1 MKLVEILGAAVN
13 KFLPIAY
20 KMAIINYAHL
30 LKHDSKC
37 FNVVVHVI
45 YAYNA
50 KFFAV

>member
-13 KFLPIAY
+13 NFLPIAY
-20 KMAIINYAHL
+20 EMAIINYAHL
-30 LKHDSKC
+30 LKHYSKG

-45 YAYNA
+45 CAYDA